1 VAIPALLGRLLP
13 RALTWFGLFI
23 AAAGVLSALGLIAPG
38 LQFLFPVVRFGGLL
52 WLLVTAIM
60 LYRR

>member
-1 VAIPALLGRLLP
+1 MPALLGGLLP
-13 RALTWFGLFI
+13 RALGWFGLLI
-23 AAAGVLSALGLIAPG
+23 AAAGALSALGLIAPG

-52 WLLVTAIM
+52 WLLITAIV